1 MKDKIR
7 YFLLPP
13 EEIAYVGFIIH
24 AYEGLAVVRTLDGE
38 KGLVEMLIAPGLE
51 DELSDLLEALS
62 QEIPMRELS
71 FKEVEA
77 MAKDLDLC
85 PLEG

>member
-24 AYEGLAVVRTLDGE
+24 SYEGLAVVRTLDGE
-38 KGLVEMLIAPGLE
+38 LGLVEMLIAPGLQ
-51 DELSDLLEALS
+51 DEFSELMVSLS
-62 QEIPMRELS
+62 QEVPMREISL
-71 FKEVEA
+71 KEVEA
-77 MAKDLDLC
+77 LGRELDLC
-85 PLEG
+85 PLGE